1 MTSKTIKSAGYFHI
15 ESWVTDMSKY
25 GKPDKK
31 AMEAW
36 VQDAESGG
44 FEFDS
49 IIEMSKFMTKT
60 GQTETLFIPS
70 QFFTIEEIH

>member
-1 MTSKTIKSAGYFHI
+1 MTSKTINSVGYSYI
-15 ESWVTDMSKY
+15 ESWVTDISKY
-25 GKPDKK
+25 GKPDRK

-36 VQDAESGG
+36 VQDAELGG

-49 IIEMSKFMTKT
+49 IIEMSKLMTKT

>member
-36 VQDAESGG
+36 VQDAE
-44 FEFDS
+44 
-49 IIEMSKFMTKT
+49 
-60 GQTETLFIPS
+60 LPS